1 MTAAKSRTLPRRRDR
16 AFTLVELLAV
26 LAILGLLMG
35 MAIHFFGKHR
45 EQGFVTKTTAVFS
58 ELEMKIGA
66 YNTKKGDF
74 PPSSL
79 AKLKIRADNELND
92 GAEAL
97 FAALHSKSYPE
108 GDNVRDDL
116 LGNTDDDS
124 TTTAYHRDPAVT
136 YLLEVLDGWGNP
148 IAYFHN
154 ADYAREQRYV
164 MADPADPNDPEQK
177 ASAQKSKVTGSYA
190 NSDTFQLISAGTDR
204 IFGTEDDVTN
214 FK

>member
-1 MTAAKSRTLPRRRDR
+1 MDRHAPARRSES

-45 EQGFVTKTTAVFS
+45 EQGFVTKTKSVFA
-58 ELEMKIGA
+58 ELEMKIGS

-74 PPSSL
+74 PLSSL

-92 GAEAL
+92 GIEAL

-108 GDNVRDDL
+108 GDNVRDDE
-116 LGNTDDDS
+116 LGNSDDDS

-136 YLLEVLDGWGNP
+136 FLLEVMDGWGNP
-148 IAYFHN
+148 IAYITPPNYGRTFF
-154 ADYAREQRYV
+154 YV
-164 MADPADPNDPEQK
+164 LPEPDTPADSDQQVT
-177 ASAQKSKVTGSYA
+177 ASKSGVTGVWANPDSY
-190 NSDTFQLISAGTDR
+190 QLISAGSDKK
-204 IFGTEDDVTN
+204 FGTDDDVTN
-214 FK
+214 FTK